1 VKPDGPSQAPL
12 ERSSGRTAGVGPP
25 GRPRADSRH
34 ILGSF
39 PAQVALAALALVL
52 AWEALALIVRRPILP
67 SPILVFQAFFTGL
80 AGDLGL
86 HFLASLWR
94 VVASTAL
101 AVALAVPAGLVLG
114 QSERLNRI
122 FTPLLYLLLPIP
134 KVVLI
139 PVILLFLGVG
149 DLPKIVIIFLI
160 LFFQILVLV
169 RDQAA
174 GIRPELVHSVRS
186 LGAGRRALFR
196 FVYLPASLPAILT
209 ALRQSVGTAVAVLY
223 VAELF
228 ATQRGLGYYIF
239 LAGSTLFDYPK
250 MYAGVVAMSLLGLG
264 LYFAVDALHR
274 RLCPWQFVG

>member
-1 VKPDGPSQAPL
+1 VSPPESAGTERKTARKPSSGPSEPI
-12 ERSSGRTAGVGPP
+12 RV
-25 GRPRADSRH
+25 
-34 ILGSF
+34 
-39 PAQVALAALALVL
+39 QVLLAALVLFL
-52 AWEALALIVRRPILP
+52 AWGGLAWIVHRPILP
-67 SPILVFQAFFTGL
+67 SPILVLQVFLSEL

-94 VVASTAL
+94 VIASTAL
-101 AVALAVPAGLVLG
+101 SVALAVPAGLVLG

-122 FTPLLYLLLPIP
+122 FSPFIYLLLPIP
-134 KVVLI
+134 KVVLV
-139 PVILLFLGVG
+139 PVVLLFLGVG
-149 DLPKIVIIFLI
+149 NLPKIVIIFFI

-174 GIRPELVHSVRS
+174 GIRPELVQSVRS

-228 ATQRGLGYYIF
+228 ATQLGLGYYIF

-250 MYAGVVAMSLLGLG
+250 MYAGIVAMSLLGLG
-264 LYFAVDALHR
+264 LYLVVDTLHR
-274 RLCPWQFVG
+274 RLCPWQFAG